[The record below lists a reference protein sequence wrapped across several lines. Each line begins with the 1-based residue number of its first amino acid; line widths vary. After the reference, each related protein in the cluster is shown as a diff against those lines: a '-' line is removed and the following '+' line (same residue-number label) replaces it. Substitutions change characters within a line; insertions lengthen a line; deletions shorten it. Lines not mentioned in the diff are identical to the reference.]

1 MEDNPQQQE
10 MNEPANLRF
19 LRRLVTALTGTMIV
33 GLIILIALIVI
44 RFWSTPPAG
53 PALPVLPEAI
63 SLPEGATA
71 QAVTFG
77 AGWVAVVTDDQQ
89 ILVYDATSGALR
101 GSLDLTE

>member
-44 RFWSTPPAG
+44 RFWSTPAAG
-53 PALPVLPEAI
+53 PALPQLPEAI
-63 SLPEGATA
+63 SLPEGASA
-71 QAVTFG
+71 QAITFG
-77 AGWVAVVTDDQQ
+77 TGWIAVVTDDQQ
-89 ILVYDATSGALR
+89 ILVYDSASGALR
-101 GSLDLTE
+101 DSLDLRD